1 VLITSRNRTFG
12 HGAFHSQKLA
22 VKSDVACMAGAD
34 LVEVLEAH
42 AYLLAVITDVDPLS
56 RRTQIRSVHSSCIFT
71 CVV

>member
-1 VLITSRNRTFG
+1 
-12 HGAFHSQKLA
+12 
-22 VKSDVACMAGAD
+22 MAGAD

>member
-1 VLITSRNRTFG
+1 
-12 HGAFHSQKLA
+12 
-22 VKSDVACMAGAD
+22 MAGAD

-71 CVV
+71 GVESRRFPYAPRS